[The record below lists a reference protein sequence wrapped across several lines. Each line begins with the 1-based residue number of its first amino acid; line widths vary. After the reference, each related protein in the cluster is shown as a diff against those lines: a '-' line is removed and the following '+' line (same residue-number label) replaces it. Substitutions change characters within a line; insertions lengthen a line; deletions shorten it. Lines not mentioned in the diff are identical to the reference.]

1 MNSKLTFTQVV
12 SLFFLKVFALT
23 QCGYN
28 ISGLGYQNK
37 DNAFAYIQQTPVK
50 IYETKKPEM
59 IHNYR
64 ALDMAYDNKLPEMI
78 YEFDNPLYNYNYDRE
93 YDYQNLLSKCTYV
106 NLNDSM
112 GKHHHHRRLKAVL
125 KVPRG
130 TLKNVSKTAFLINQT
145 TDDNGYNQNY
155 SPKFSK
161 SKLYVIKTRKN
172 VDLSLLMVSNEE
184 DYFPQMEVNIASPNA
199 RYFSK
204 LAPYK
209 ENFATNSN
217 VYRLKGSDIILIEIG
232 HDKSLDS
239 HFFNNKKEKGDF
251 SLIIS
256 FDPLAITDYL
266 NDTKIR
272 TSKYKGKTEFENGK
286 TLALSSGSTK
296 NLSHG
301 KLSLKLTPFYN
312 EKKESISLFYIN
324 GSGAYNVKKGRS
336 SVIEEFCSPDRQ
348 SDVLVGSEPVI
359 GHYKFYGPGKNVC
372 DFVDLLKELK

>member
-1 MNSKLTFTQVV
+1 MNPKLIFTRVFG
-12 SLFFLKVFALT
+12 LFFLKAFALT
-23 QCGYN
+23 QCDYS

-37 DNAFAYIQQTPVK
+37 DNDFAYISQIPVK
-50 IYETKKPEM
+50 IYETKTPE
-59 IHNYR
+59 ILHNYKPR
-64 ALDMAYDNKLPEMI
+64 GVTYDNKFPGMI

-93 YDYQNLLSKCTYV
+93 YDYQNLFGRCTYV
-106 NLNDSM
+106 NLNECM
-112 GKHHHHRRLKAVL
+112 GKHHHRRPKTVL

-155 SPKFSK
+155 SPQFSK
-161 SKLYVIKTRKN
+161 SKMYVIKTRKN
-172 VDLSLLMVSNEE
+172 VDLSLLMLSNEE
-184 DYFPQMEVNIASPNA
+184 DYFPQVEVNIASPNA

-217 VYRLKGSDIILIEIG
+217 VYRLKGGDIVLIEVG
-232 HDKSLDS
+232 HDKTLDS

-256 FDPLAITDYL
+256 FDLLAITDYL
-266 NDTKIR
+266 NDAKIR

-301 KLSLKLTPFYN
+301 KLSLKLTPYYN

-336 SVIEEFCSPDRQ
+336 SVIEEFCSSDRQ